1 MIINKVNLNAEEMS
15 IEDISVMINE
25 LKRIRNRK
33 GDARDRYNNFLAM
46 IHEMKDAEM
55 VFCNRYTGEIMNPN
69 DWQIYDNQIFAT
81 YPEGK

>member
-1 MIINKVNLNAEEMS
+1 MIINKVNLNVEDMS

-33 GDARDRYNNFLAM
+33 GEARDRYNNFLAM

-55 VFCNRYTGEIMNPN
+55 VFRNCYTGEIMNPN
-69 DWQIYDNQIFAT
+69 DWQVYDNQIFTT
-81 YPEGK
+81 YPEGR

>member
-1 MIINKVNLNAEEMS
+1 MIINKVNLNVEDMS

-33 GDARDRYNNFLAM
+33 GEARDRYNNFLAM

-55 VFCNRYTGEIMNPN
+55 VFCNCYTGEIMNPN
-69 DWQIYDNQIFAT
+69 DWQVYDNQIFTT
-81 YPEGK
+81 YPEGR